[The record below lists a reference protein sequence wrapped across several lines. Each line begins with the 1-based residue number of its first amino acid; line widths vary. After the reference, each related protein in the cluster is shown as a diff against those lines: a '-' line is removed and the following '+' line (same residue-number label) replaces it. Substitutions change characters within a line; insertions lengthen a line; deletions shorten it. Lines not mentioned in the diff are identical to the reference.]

1 MKKFIL
7 VLMLI
12 VFALSGCSSSAPDT
26 ESDSVGE
33 TDKSTQSDSIQLTQQ
48 KYKDITFNIP
58 SDWEIK
64 DIDNGNFYAYAN
76 EDDFL
81 TLFEKEM
88 DVQLNDFFFNI
99 YVSALGVPDN
109 ISKFEILSKQSKTI
123 NNKVYFIADI
133 KCLDNGKPMYYQHI
147 LVEHNL
153 TLYTFIMSCTRDSF
167 LYADEMNMILSSLKF
182 EAPTNSP
189 SKSIETKTITYE
201 DATFDIPATWKD
213 VSEITNNVCFQI
225 KDIDNLM
232 VDKIELEIP
241 FDEDLFDMY
250 LNVYAESDN
259 CSNFSVVH
267 KESKTI
273 NNKVYFIAKTNFLR
287 DGYFTSMQLCVTEHK
302 GFLYSFVITARGD
315 GDDLLYADELNKL
328 LNSIKFTDNKITST
342 DKPKTNNSSI
352 TNSHT
357 LGEQNALK
365 EAISYLGVSAFSK
378 QGLIEQLEYE
388 GYSLAEATYA
398 VENCGANWN
407 AQAAKS
413 AKQYLDIMSFSRSGL
428 IDQLLH
434 EGFTQEEAAYG
445 VKAVGY

>member
-7 VLMLI
+7 VITLTIFILC
-12 VFALSGCSSSAPDT
+12 GCTTNQENAIKTNTVTYKDATFEVPADW
-26 ESDSVGE
+26 EKRDLNSDSV
-33 TDKSTQSDSIQLTQQ
+33 
-48 KYKDITFNIP
+48 Y
-58 SDWEIK
+58 
-64 DIDNGNFYAYAN
+64 FYTPN
-76 EDDFL
+76 DDFL
-81 TLFEKEM
+81 TILEVEFDIQLDDSIFDLYLSTIEQQDKFSEFE
-88 DVQLNDFFFNI
+88 V
-99 YVSALGVPDN
+99 
-109 ISKFEILSKQSKTI
+109 LSKKSKTI
-123 NNKVYFIADI
+123 NDKVYFVADT
-133 KCLDNGKPMYYQHI
+133 KCLDNGKPMYYQYI

-153 TLYTFIMSCTRDSF
+153 DVYNFIMSSVGDTFS
-167 LYADEMNMILSSLKF
+167 YADEMDLILNSLKF